1 MFQTVVNILLLLST
15 FQSCSWGL
23 KVRRHGRLPSF
34 PAATTHFRSGRI
46 ACDGRTDSTLRSHRR
61 ELRDGNQVTSRSS
74 VTGHEYLRAVES
86 SVVQVAVKC
95 DLDDVLTLTKAEKPR
110 PISSGRCQRETSVDT
125 RSHSP
130 PSKVIWC
137 PYVL

>member
-46 ACDGRTDSTLRSHRR
+46 ACDGRTDSYILDHKV
-61 ELRDGNQVTSRSS
+61 GNKLAGPSAVIDVSS
-74 VTGHEYLRAVES
+74 
-86 SVVQVAVKC
+86 
-95 DLDDVLTLTKAEKPR
+95 
-110 PISSGRCQRETSVDT
+110 ETEI
-125 RSHSP
+125 
-130 PSKVIWC
+130 K
-137 PYVL
+137 